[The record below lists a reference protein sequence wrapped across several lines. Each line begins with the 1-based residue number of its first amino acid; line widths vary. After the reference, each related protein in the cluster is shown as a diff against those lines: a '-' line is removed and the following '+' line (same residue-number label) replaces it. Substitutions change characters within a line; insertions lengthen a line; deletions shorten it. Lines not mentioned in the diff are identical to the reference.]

1 MNSPHAKA
9 NARED
14 TSPEVIVTN
23 LKKRLSG
30 VTTTVTNLLP
40 AQAVQLR
47 LAYVGPRIPGV
58 QEAEQASPEF
68 VHLSFWQALKLSMKK
83 LPDGRKRIWHVRRDH
98 EQVIVL
104 LLRALLRLPIHIVFT
119 SAATRQH
126 GGFTLWLIGKMDAVI
141 ATTPVAASMIQSA
154 QPRHLRVIPH
164 GVNTQEFTPPP
175 NKAQLW
181 QEASLPGR
189 YGVGIFGRVRHQKG
203 IHIFVPAMIR
213 VMQQHTGAVAVI
225 CGLCKSEDEAYKQA
239 LVEQIAQAGLTERF
253 LWLGMVPN
261 EEVLQWYRRVS
272 ITVACPLN
280 EGFGLTP
287 IEGMACG
294 SAVVASRTGA
304 FEEIVVEGETG
315 HLVPTDDVDAL
326 AQALAKLMSDEARM
340 AEMGRLGRLR
350 VEQHYSIEAEA
361 RRIGEVYSLLK

>member
-1 MNSPHAKA
+1 MSTPAENLKSH
-9 NARED
+9 
-14 TSPEVIVTN
+14 PEVIVTCM
-23 LKKRLSG
+23 KKRLSG
-30 VTTTVTNLLP
+30 VTTTITNLLP
-40 AQAVQLR
+40 VQARMHR
-47 LAYVGPRIPGV
+47 LGYVGPEIPGV
-58 QEAEQASPEF
+58 QEAGQSSSF
-68 VHLSFWQALKLSMKK
+68 QHLSFWQAVRASLKPTGNMNTG
-83 LPDGRKRIWHVRRDH
+83 GRRMIWHVRRDH

-104 LLRALLRLPIHIVFT
+104 LLRLLLPIRIVFT

-126 GGFTLWLIGKMDAVI
+126 GGFTLWLIRQMDAVI
-141 ATTPVAASMIQSA
+141 ATTPMAASMIESA
-154 QPRHLRVIPH
+154 RPKHLRVIPH
-164 GVNTQEFTPPP
+164 GVNTQEFTPPQS
-175 NKAQLW
+175 KAQLW
-181 QEASLPGR
+181 QEAGLPGR

-213 VMQQHTGAVAVI
+213 VMQQHPGAVAVI

-239 LVEQIAQAGLTERF
+239 LVEQIAQAGLMDRF

-304 FEEIVVEGETG
+304 FEEIVVEDETG

-326 AQALAKLMSDEARM
+326 AVALGKLMSDEARM
-340 AEMGRLGRLR
+340 AQMGSAGRLR

-361 RRIGEVYSLLK
+361 RRIGEVYSLLS